1 MQDTL
6 KKVKRSLINL
16 AFPTEA
22 LTIQIL
28 FILWLCPLSS
38 VKELSAID
46 PTKSPLVCCDS
57 LPL

>member
-46 PTKSPLVCCDS
+46 PTKSPLVC
-57 LPL
+57 